1 MASLRTLSSYT
12 TSTLRGALL
21 PRFSPNHVQIRT
33 VLTVTAF
40 EKAKQELHG
49 QRWKETLNRKQKQ
62 YVEYKEQGREQKQK
76 KLQEELG
83 DSWEAAAAEEAAKQ
97 YGSRPFQDKVQR
109 LKQELA
115 AKEQVNT
122 AS

>member
-1 MASLRTLSSYT
+1 MASLRTLSSST

-40 EKAKQELHG
+40 ERAKQELYG
-49 QRWKETLNRKQKQ
+49 QRWKETLTRKQKL
-62 YVEYKEQGREQKQK
+62 YVEYKEQGREQKQQ
-76 KLQEELG
+76 KLQKEHG
-83 DSWEAAAAEEAAKQ
+83 DNWEAAAAEEAAKQ
-97 YGSRPFQDKVQR
+97 YGSHSFQDKVQR
-109 LKQELA
+109 LKEKLA
-115 AKEQVNT
+115 AKEEANK